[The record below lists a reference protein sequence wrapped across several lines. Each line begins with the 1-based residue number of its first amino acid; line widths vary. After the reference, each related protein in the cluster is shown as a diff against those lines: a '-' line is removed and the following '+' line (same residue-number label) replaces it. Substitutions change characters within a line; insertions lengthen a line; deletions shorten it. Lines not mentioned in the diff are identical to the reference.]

1 MRQAEKWTIILPT
14 DSLLRTY
21 HWNLNT
27 DRTGKIAFLG
37 ALTRIA

>member
-1 MRQAEKWTIILPT
+1 MRQAEKWTIILPS
-14 DSLLRTY
+14 DSLLLTF

-37 ALTRIA
+37 AFPWIA